1 MAQRKHDESPSSDSH
16 RIKKPNADKQ
26 KSGRFFGG
34 ILKEGTDKQR
44 KMIRRLAVLAIVA
57 AVGVLWY
64 RSDLWPW
71 PSEERRQERL
81 DMVLDV
87 CTNNEDSE
95 EFKDLQRRWDIT
107 FEYCQKWSDIREYG
121 YGRLGIAI
129 RYDSN
134 GNPVIRTAPYYATAR
149 ENSSGRTNSN
159 TEGDQLQ
166 AAINKLRYNTMLYLN
181 CEESLE

>member
-34 ILKEGTDKQR
+34 ILKKGTDKQR

-57 AVGVLWY
+57 VVGVLWY

-81 DMVLDV
+81 DMVLGA

-95 EFKDLQRRWDIT
+95 ECKNLQRRWNIT
-107 FEYCQKWSDIREYG
+107 FEYCQKWSDVHEYG
-121 YGRLGIAI
+121 LMGTVIGYDLDGRPII
-129 RYDSN
+129 K
-134 GNPVIRTAPYYATAR
+134 TAPYYAVVQ
-149 ENSSGRTNSN
+149 EQSSGNAN
-159 TEGDQLQ
+159 PEADDAEFFQIWEGL
-166 AAINKLRYNTMLYLN
+166 KYFN
-181 CEESLE
+181 CKESLE